1 MGAGLK
7 ISGSET
13 NSGAVVSRNFQEDV
27 FTAPVV
33 LKNGDTVVTWLDPN
47 TGDLFQRGYPAGGS
61 APGPVTEITGASSGF
76 AGSSGAEALKGG
88 GYAVFWRESSSD
100 GGVAKVALFNDD
112 GSLRSP
118 ATTISGAGEII
129 GDGIAGTTLNNG
141 NLLVTWTEFVAG
153 EWFKTHGRIVKQDG
167 SFAGGEK
174 SLDQGVSFEQAAQ
187 DVAGLG
193 TGQFAQVWLEYS
205 GDFAKKSDVKMQLF
219 TKTGAAVGAAVTVN
233 TLTAGDQFSPKVAAL
248 KDGGFVVTWWGSLN
262 ADGSSWGVFA
272 QRFDDGG
279 TKQGGE
285 FQVNTTTFSQQ
296 WTPEVI
302 GLADGGFL
310 VAWQS
315 FDQDGSGEA
324 IVGQRFAANGSMVG
338 DEFIINS
345 STSAA
350 QWNAGI
356 AGNASGDVVVTW
368 QSHHLGGTQWQVM
381 SQGFDTGV
389 VGTDAAETLRDTN
402 GLNLLEGFGGRDR
415 IFGLNGNDSIFGGN
429 GNDKLDGGNGRD
441 LLVGGRGRDT
451 LIGGAHND
459 ILKGNGGAD
468 TFVFDGLADEGR
480 DRIIGFQDGI
490 DHIRVTGSSFAN
502 TQIDSFG
509 ANGALVTLEGGTE
522 IVLKGIT
529 PGQLTHADFDFL

>member
-1 MGAGLK
+1 
-7 ISGSET
+7 
-13 NSGAVVSRNFQEDV
+13 
-27 FTAPVV
+27 
-33 LKNGDTVVTWLDPN
+33 
-47 TGDLFQRGYPAGGS
+47 
-61 APGPVTEITGASSGF
+61 
-76 AGSSGAEALKGG
+76 
-88 GYAVFWRESSSD
+88 
-100 GGVAKVALFNDD
+100 
-112 GSLRSP
+112 
-118 ATTISGAGEII
+118 
-129 GDGIAGTTLNNG
+129 
-141 NLLVTWTEFVAG
+141 
-153 EWFKTHGRIVKQDG
+153 
-167 SFAGGEK
+167 
-174 SLDQGVSFEQAAQ
+174 
-187 DVAGLG
+187 
-193 TGQFAQVWLEYS
+193 
-205 GDFAKKSDVKMQLF
+205 
-219 TKTGAAVGAAVTVN
+219 
-233 TLTAGDQFSPKVAAL
+233 
-248 KDGGFVVTWWGSLN
+248 

-459 ILKGNGGAD
+459 ILKGNVGAD